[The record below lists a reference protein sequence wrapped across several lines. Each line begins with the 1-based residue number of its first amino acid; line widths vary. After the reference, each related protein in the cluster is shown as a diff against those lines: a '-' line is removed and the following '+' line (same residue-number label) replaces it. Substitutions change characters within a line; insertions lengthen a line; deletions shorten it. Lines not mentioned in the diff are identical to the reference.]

1 MVFQR
6 TKGLTGKEELGD
18 ERPGSGVDDIVR
30 PQEGYQHN
38 NNINNENQLLRA
50 HSIQPTD
57 QRNTAGPELTVLN
70 GLLNTHP
77 RPLLILQDPQ
87 RKRERPRLL
96 LHLRKDLSR
105 SLHLELIIH
114 LRVSLV
120 NRRPALFRLG
130 FPIRPGHNKDIY
142 TPDFALFE
150 GLGRVVPSLF
160 GGGVEDDPFG
170 AVGDVLR
177 VGAGEHAF
185 DGDTGVV
192 FGDLLDD
199 VGYGK
204 VLGGG
209 FDRSHLRGLHRSTT
223 AETRVGGMRDLT

>member
-1 MVFQR
+1 M
-6 TKGLTGKEELGD
+6 
-18 ERPGSGVDDIVR
+18 
-30 PQEGYQHN
+30 
-38 NNINNENQLLRA
+38 
-50 HSIQPTD
+50 
-57 QRNTAGPELTVLN
+57 LN

-77 RPLLILQDPQ
+77 RPLLVLQDPQ
-87 RKRERPRLL
+87 RKRERPGLL
-96 LHLRKDLSR
+96 LHFRKDLSR

-114 LRVSLV
+114 LGVSLV

-130 FPIRPGHNKDIY
+130 LPIRPGHNKDIY
-142 TPDFALFE
+142 TPDLAFFK
-150 GLGRVVPSLF
+150 GLRRVVSSLF
-160 GGGVEDDPFG
+160 RGRVEDDPFG

-185 DGDTGVV
+185 DGDAGVV

-209 FDRSHLRGLHRSTT
+209 FD
-223 AETRVGGMRDLT
+223 

>member
-1 MVFQR
+1 M
-6 TKGLTGKEELGD
+6 
-18 ERPGSGVDDIVR
+18 SGVQLKSANLSTN
-30 PQEGYQHN
+30 PTLQYPK
-38 NNINNENQLLRA
+38 EN
-50 HSIQPTD
+50 
-57 QRNTAGPELTVLN
+57 AGLTVLN
-70 GLLNTHP
+70 GLLNPHP
-77 RPLLILQDPQ
+77 RPLLIFQDPQ

-96 LHLRKDLSR
+96 LHLRKHLSR

-209 FDRSHLRGLHRSTT
+209 FDRSHLRGLQ
-223 AETRVGGMRDLT
+223 GGSDIKSQCEHMPYVSDQPIDLLRCDDGNGKQVLDSQRPD